1 MTFNGGI
8 PLGTNTAGRLK
19 QKNWS
24 DQFIEFKSL
33 LPDNKETTV
42 SIKIDEKSTCLSNT
56 VSAKNQNLILIDQ
69 LSTAFF
75 HFIAIYIEQKP

>member
-19 QKNWS
+19 QKIWS
-24 DQFIEFKSL
+24 DQLIEFKSL

-42 SIKIDEKSTCLSNT
+42 SIKIDKK
-56 VSAKNQNLILIDQ
+56 VHVFQIP
-69 LSTAFF
+69 FP
-75 HFIAIYIEQKP
+75 QKIKI

>member
-24 DQFIEFKSL
+24 DLFIEFKSL
-33 LPDNKETTV
+33 LPENKETTV
-42 SIKIDEKSTCLSNT
+42 SIKIDLEKVHVFQIPFL
-56 VSAKNQNLILIDQ
+56 
-69 LSTAFF
+69 
-75 HFIAIYIEQKP
+75 QKIKI